1 MGLQQFERRLERLV
15 EGVFAKAFRSG
26 LQPVELGRRI
36 TREMDLRR
44 TVAPRGTIAP
54 NHFTVAL
61 SESDRQRF
69 APIEAELI
77 GELVELARDHARS
90 EGYLFLGAV
99 AVDLF
104 TDHDLTPGML
114 LVAGEMT
121 AAGGTS
127 ALVMA
132 DGRRV
137 ALGDDPVT
145 IGRMPDCQVMLADA
159 NVSRRHAEVR
169 RAEDGGGGHVVVDLG
184 STNGTKVNGVGI
196 RSHRLQHGDE
206 ITVGGARLR
215 YEAQ

>member
-1 MGLQQFERRLERLV
+1 M
-15 EGVFAKAFRSG
+15 
-26 LQPVELGRRI
+26 
-36 TREMDLRR
+36 RR

-61 SESDRQRF
+61 SESDRQRL
-69 APIEAELI
+69 APIEEELI
-77 GELVELARDHARS
+77 AELVELARDHARS
-90 EGYLFLGAV
+90 EGYLFLGGV
-99 AVDLF
+99 TIDLF
-104 TDHDLTPGML
+104 ADPDLTPGML
-114 LVAGEMT
+114 LVAGEM
-121 AAGGTS
+121 AASGGS
-127 ALVMA
+127 AALVLA

-137 ALGDDPVT
+137 ALGDEPVT
-145 IGRMPDCQVMLADA
+145 IGRMPECQVMLGDA

-206 ITVGGARLR
+206 ITVGGTQLR

>member
-44 TVAPRGTIAP
+44 TVAPRGTLAP

-61 SESDRQRF
+61 SESDRKRF
-69 APIEAELI
+69 APIESELIAELI
-77 GELVELARDHARS
+77 EMARDHARG

-99 AVDLF
+99 TVDLF

-121 AAGGTS
+121 AAGGSS
-127 ALVMA
+127 ALVFA

-137 ALGDDPVT
+137 TLGDDPIT

-169 RAEDGGGGHVVVDLG
+169 RADDGGGGHVVVDLA
-184 STNGTKVNGVGI
+184 STNGTRVNGVGV

-206 ITVGGARLR
+206 ITVGGTRLR